1 MVSGCCESQLPK
13 NSHKHISQ
21 KAAREKKQER
31 NRPCAAEEEEEEDSR
46 ENQCNYKDD
55 IFCNGC
61 RGSARVETEKAKE
74 AGEAKQFKNVHR
86 HCRENF
92 NTRRVAVW
100 SRQQGAEEFWQP
112 QSRVQICLTSTLHSL
127 RKSICQ

>member
-13 NSHKHISQ
+13 NSLKHTSQ
-21 KAAREKKQER
+21 KAARKSRKETGLVQQRRRRRRTAER
-31 NRPCAAEEEEEEDSR
+31 ISVIIKMTFSVMGR
-46 ENQCNYKDD
+46 
-55 IFCNGC
+55 

-100 SRQQGAEEFWQP
+100 SRQQGAEEFWQ
-112 QSRVQICLTSTLHSL
+112 QHSRVQICLTSTLHSL